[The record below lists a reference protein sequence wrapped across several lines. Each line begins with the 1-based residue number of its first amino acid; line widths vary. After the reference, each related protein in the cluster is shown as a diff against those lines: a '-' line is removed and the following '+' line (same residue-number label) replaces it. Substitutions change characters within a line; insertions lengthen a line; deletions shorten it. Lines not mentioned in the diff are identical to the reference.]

1 MNDKHDDEFH
11 DDHLSNLY
19 RQSRIDEP
27 PMALDSTILAQAR
40 KAVAKPEKK
49 RVWDRFGWKM
59 PLASVAIAMLTV
71 SLIIQTKQEHPE
83 VMMPE
88 VMMPEVMME
97 TTPVQKQGLAVQEDE
112 MAAPFK
118 QAVEKK
124 ALSEPAASHQPASP
138 TPVEAAQP
146 AKAKSTLKKEAMPAA
161 RERFRSAPA
170 QFDSGNQGAGLSIE
184 ETNKTDAVRS
194 RSKTDSE
201 ELVDVQIGDW
211 LKHIRELIQQGE
223 MAEAKESLKAFRI
236 ACPRCPLP
244 EDITAALEK

>member
-88 VMMPEVMME
+88 VMMD
-97 TTPVQKQGLAVQEDE
+97 TAPVQEQGHATQEDE
-112 MAAPFK
+112 MPLPTK
-118 QAVEKK
+118 QAVEEK

-201 ELVDVQIGDW
+201 DLVDVQIGDW